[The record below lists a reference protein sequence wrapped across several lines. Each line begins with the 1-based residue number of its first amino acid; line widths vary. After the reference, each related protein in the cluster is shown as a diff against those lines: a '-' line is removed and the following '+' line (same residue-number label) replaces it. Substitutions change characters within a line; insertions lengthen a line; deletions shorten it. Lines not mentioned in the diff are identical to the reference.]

1 MIYNILVKMAKVL
14 EEENIRYIVIV
25 GQAVIIYGGPRLS
38 RYITLVLDMSLED
51 KERIKNIIKNI
62 GLEIIANRDFI
73 SSVISTYD
81 FNYNIRVDVVMTF
94 SDYEKDAF
102 KRLRRVKLKDNFY
115 INLISLEDLII
126 HKIMEGLPKNYEEV
140 KKILLNY
147 PQLNKKYILKWLR
160 RFENKESLYRN
171 DYCENFLKILN
182 EIL

>member
-94 SDYEKDAF
+94 SDYKKDAF
-102 KRLRRVKLKDNFY
+102 KK
-115 INLISLEDLII
+115 IISMLI
-126 HKIMEGLPKNYEEV
+126 
-140 KKILLNY
+140 
-147 PQLNKKYILKWLR
+147 
-160 RFENKESLYRN
+160 
-171 DYCENFLKILN
+171 
-182 EIL
+182 